1 MCDTTPKFAFKTRGD
16 PLTFPGCKSLSVGLN
31 RFSHPQITPE
41 SIPLPSAL
49 TLNRESCSELHH
61 LFSQPFKTPAGS
73 ALHLACTFGKFSKL
87 PTQYTPSSHLSL
99 QRVRILLFYDNL
111 DAQCVNA
118 GLYIIYELPPPTLN
132 SERLSELRH
141 LFVQPLKTYASSVLG
156 RIRILA
162 FYDNVGALCI
172 KAGLDI
178 IHEPPPLT
186 LSSERLSERVGILL
200 FYDNLNSQCVNA
212 DLDIIH
218 KLPPLTLNN
227 ERLSELHHLLSPPPK
242 TSAGDALHVPR
253 TFANTNFFILYKPSR
268 PTRQGG
274 LEIIHGLSLLTLSS
288 ERLSELHRLLSPP
301 PKTSA
306 GDALHVPRT
315 FGKSCQLCARYT
327 PS

>member
-1 MCDTTPKFAFKTRGD
+1 MCDTSPKFAFKTRGD

-186 LSSERLSERVGILL
+186 LSSERLSE
-200 FYDNLNSQCVNA
+200 
-212 DLDIIH
+212 
-218 KLPPLTLNN
+218 
-227 ERLSELHHLLSPPPK
+227 LHHLFSQPFKTPAGTSSAHAEQRETLRAPPPLIPAAQDFRGWCIACS
-242 TSAGDALHVPR
+242 TYFWRLGYHPWAFSAHAEQR
-253 TFANTNFFILYKPSR
+253 ETQRA
-268 PTRQGG
+268 
-274 LEIIHGLSLLTLSS
+274 
-288 ERLSELHRLLSPP
+288 PP
-301 PKTSA
+301 PLISA
-306 GDALHVPRT
+306 AQDFRG
-315 FGKSCQLCARYT
+315 
-327 PS
+327 